1 MTPAEFKTLR
11 EGMGLAAEEV
21 AALLGV
27 TRKTVFAMES
37 PTRALDVPEEH
48 AAGLRAIADRFH
60 AAVQATAATGDVLVR
75 YTDEAKFQKRYGL
88 GKVPGRRRKD
98 QHLAEVAPL
107 PLSMQGPLLFAV
119 TALWA
124 SPIEYGE

>member
-21 AALLGV
+21 ATMLGV

-48 AAGLRAIADRFH
+48 AERLREFHKEFLRAVSRAKRRKALPRF
-60 AAVQATAATGDVLVR
+60 
-75 YTDEAKFQKRYGL
+75 TDEARFQKVYGE
-88 GKVPGRRRKD
+88 G
-98 QHLAEVAPL
+98 L
-107 PLSMQGPLLFAV
+107 PLSVQGPLIYAAQGFRAGD
-119 TALWA
+119 TATVA
-124 SPIEYGE
+124 PVDYER